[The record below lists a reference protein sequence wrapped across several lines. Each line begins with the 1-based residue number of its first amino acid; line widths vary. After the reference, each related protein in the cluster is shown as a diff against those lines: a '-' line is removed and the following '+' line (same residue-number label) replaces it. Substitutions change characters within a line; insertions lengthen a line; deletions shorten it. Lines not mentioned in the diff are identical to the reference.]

1 MIGIRIM
8 NTPLLEIEDLYAGV
22 EGKEII
28 KGFNLTVNSGEIHAI
43 MGPNGAGKSTLS
55 NVLCGKPGYHVTS
68 GRVRFKGQDLF
79 KLSAEERAREGLF
92 LSMQYP
98 VEIPGVPVT
107 SFLKHAVNAIR
118 AHRGE
123 PELDTM
129 EFVKLVREEG
139 KKLGLNGDMIK
150 RAVNVGFSGGE
161 KKRLETLQMA
171 VLKPVLAILDEADS
185 GLDIDALRVVAEG
198 VNALH
203 TEENGLLV
211 ITHYQRL
218 LNYIVPDYVH
228 VYADGRIVKTGGKE
242 LAHELEEKGYAEF
255 VKEEE

>member
-1 MIGIRIM
+1 MIGKKNM
-8 NTPLLEIEDLYAGV
+8 ATPLLEIEDLYAGV
-22 EGKEII
+22 DDKEII
-28 KGFNLTVNSGEIHAI
+28 KGFNLTINAGEIHAI

-55 NVLCGKPGYHVTS
+55 NVLCGKEGYNVTS
-68 GRVRFKGQDLF
+68 GRVRFKGKDLLS
-79 KLSAEERAREGLF
+79 LSAEDRAREGLF

-107 SFLKHAVNAIR
+107 SFLKHAVNAVR
-118 AHRGE
+118 AYRGE
-123 PELDTM
+123 SELDTM
-129 EFVKLVREEG
+129 EFIKMVRDEG
-139 KKLGLNGDMIK
+139 RKLGLDNEMIK

-171 VLKPVLAILDEADS
+171 VLKPTLAILDEADS
-185 GLDIDALRVVAEG
+185 GLDIDALRIVAEG

-203 TEENGLLV
+203 TQDNGLLV

-228 VYADGRIVKTGGKE
+228 IYADGKIVKTGGKE
-242 LAHELEEKGYAEF
+242 LALELEEKGYAEF
-255 VKEEE
+255 VKEK